1 MEVVGRLAGGV
12 AHDFNNLLT
21 PIMGYASML
30 TDALPP
36 GAPERQYLREIQ
48 SSAERGATLTR
59 QLLTFSRHQVI
70 EPAVVD
76 LNDLMLNMERMLR
89 RTLGEDIELVCTPAQ
104 DLGMVRVDRGQM
116 EQVLVNMAVNA
127 RDAMPRGG
135 RLSVSTADVTLGE
148 TTARGFVGLSPGRYV
163 KLSVIDTGIGMGDE
177 VRAHLFEPFFTT
189 KGVGEGTGLGLS
201 ICYGIVKQSEGEIS
215 VQSEPGMGTTF
226 EIYLPRVDA
235 EPAEGA
241 DSLESP
247 DLPRG
252 NETVLLVEDEPSVR
266 RLTAEVLGRQGY
278 TVLEAVS
285 AEEALR
291 EAV

>member
-1 MEVVGRLAGGV
+1 
-12 AHDFNNLLT
+12 
-21 PIMGYASML
+21 
-30 TDALPP
+30 
-36 GAPERQYLREIQ
+36 
-48 SSAERGATLTR
+48 
-59 QLLTFSRHQVI
+59 
-70 EPAVVD
+70 
-76 LNDLMLNMERMLR
+76 
-89 RTLGEDIELVCTPAQ
+89 
-104 DLGMVRVDRGQM
+104 MVRVDRGQM